1 MKYRSTMWS
10 LRAWLA
16 GTLAACVPV
25 LALGALPELPEPTGN
40 VVLPEKPAHAHW
52 AWIGDYQS
60 GDYGRSIL
68 YNTDTGE
75 LLGIIDT
82 GWEGN
87 GLHVSRSGGAIY
99 TPGTFMSRGYRGE
112 RTDVVT
118 TYDPHT
124 LNALREVVVPAKNA
138 HGLPSE
144 NISTLTD
151 DDRFLMMQ
159 FMTPASSV
167 GVVDVKD
174 NKFVG
179 EIETSGCA
187 FVMAAGNRRFFTL
200 CGDGSALAVSL
211 TEDGKEASRKRYPNL
226 FDADKD
232 PLHGAGVRSGNTWY
246 FVSHRGQVHTVDVAE
261 PELKFQPVWAVAET
275 AGELTWVPGP
285 AFQPVAI
292 HNAKQKLYVLMHP
305 SDLKPKGGGYDFQD
319 DPGIEAWV
327 FDLKTRHRLQRIP
340 LKNPSFAI
348 AVSQD
353 ESPLLYATAT
363 FNFVVTTYDEG
374 TGKSLLDI
382 SIPTF
387 PTNIHPVN

>member
-1 MKYRSTMWS
+1 VKYGLTMWS
-10 LRAWLA
+10 LRARLA
-16 GTLAACVPV
+16 GTLAACLPV
-25 LALGALPELPEPTGN
+25 LALGAIPTLPEPTGN
-40 VVLPEKPAHAHW
+40 VTLSDKPANAHW

-60 GDYGRSIL
+60 GNYGRSIL
-68 YNTDTGE
+68 YNMDSGE
-75 LLGIIDT
+75 LLGMIDT
-82 GWEGN
+82 GWEGI
-87 GLHVSRSGGAIY
+87 GLNFSRSGAIY
-99 TPGTFMSRGYRGE
+99 SPAMFMSRGYRGE

-118 TYDPHT
+118 TFDPHT
-124 LNALREVVVPAKNA
+124 LNPLREVVVPAKGV

-151 DDRFLMMQ
+151 DDRFLLMQ

-167 GVVDVKD
+167 GVMDVKT

-187 FVMAAGNRRFFTL
+187 FIMAAGNRRFFTL

-211 TEDGKEASRKRYPNL
+211 TEDGKEASRKHYPNL

-232 PLHGAGVRSGNTWY
+232 PLHGAGVRSGNAWY
-246 FVSHRGQVHTVDVAE
+246 FVSHRGQVHTVDVAG
-261 PELKFQPVWAVAET
+261 PELQFQPVWAVAET

-285 AFQPVAI
+285 SYQPLAI

-319 DPGIEAWV
+319 DPGIEAWA
-327 FDLKTRHRLQRIP
+327 FDLKTKRRLQRLP

-348 AVSQD
+348 AVTQD
-353 ESPLLYATAT
+353 KSPLLYATAT
-363 FNFVVTTYDEG
+363 FNFMVTSYDEG

-382 SIPTF
+382 SILTF
-387 PTNIHPVN
+387 PTHLHPVN